1 MLVDSHCHLDFPN
14 FVEDLPGVIA
24 RAEAAGVTGMLTI
37 STRIAKARVYEALSE
52 AHPQIWHTVGTH
64 PNGAGDEPDV
74 PTEEIVALTHH
85 PRCVG
90 IGEAG
95 LDYHYEDAAPEAVQ
109 ERVFRR
115 HIAASRE
122 TGLPLVIHARDA
134 DEHMES
140 VLVDEMKR
148 GAFKAVLHCFSSGRR
163 LAEVG
168 VELGLFVSFSGI
180 VTFRRSHELRDIAL
194 AVPPRPHP
202 GGDGRAVPGARAA
215 SWAQQR
221 AGLYRRHR
229 PLPGQDPRHGVRGL
243 REPDDGQF
251 PPPVRQGDPIR
262 WPGGMT
268 AARALR
274 YQRTGRCGW
283 VL

>member
-1 MLVDSHCHLDFPN
+1 
-14 FVEDLPGVIA
+14 
-24 RAEAAGVTGMLTI
+24 
-37 STRIAKARVYEALSE
+37 
-52 AHPQIWHTVGTH
+52 
-64 PNGAGDEPDV
+64 V

-194 AVPPRPHP
+194 AVPRDRILVETDSPYLAPVPKRGKRNDP
-202 GGDGRAVPGARAA
+202 GN
-215 SWAQQR
+215 
-221 AGLYRRHR
+221 
-229 PLPGQDPRHGVRGL
+229 LPFICAKIAEIRGKTPEEVAEL
-243 REPDDGQF
+243 
-251 PPPVRQGDPIR
+251 
-262 WPGGMT
+262 T
-268 AARALR
+268 AAN
-274 YQRTGRCGW
+274 GRRLFGIA
-283 VL
+283 

>member
-180 VTFRRSHELRDIAL
+180 VTFRRSHELRDHRPRR
-194 AVPPRPHP
+194 PPRPHP

-221 AGLYRRHR
+221 AGPIPPTPPAPWPR
-229 PLPGQDPRHGVRGL
+229 PSTWSSRPS
-243 REPDDGQF
+243 
-251 PPPVRQGDPIR
+251 
-262 WPGGMT
+262 
-268 AARALR
+268 RA
-274 YQRTGRCGW
+274 
-283 VL
+283 

>member
-14 FVEDLPGVIA
+14 FAEDLPGVIA

-37 STRIAKARVYEALSE
+37 STRVAKARVYEALSE

-74 PTEEIVALTHH
+74 PTDAIVALTRH
-85 PRCVG
+85 PRCIG

-134 DEHMES
+134 DDHMEA

-168 VELGLFVSFSGI
+168 IELGLSISFSGI

-194 AVPPRPHP
+194 AVPRDRILVETDAPFLAPEPHRGRSNEP
-202 GGDGRAVPGARAA
+202 AYTADTARSLAKTLDMEFAAFARLTTANFHRLFDKATLSGGRGA
-215 SWAQQR
+215 
-221 AGLYRRHR
+221 
-229 PLPGQDPRHGVRGL
+229 
-243 REPDDGQF
+243 
-251 PPPVRQGDPIR
+251 
-262 WPGGMT
+262 
-268 AARALR
+268 
-274 YQRTGRCGW
+274 
-283 VL
+283 